1 MTSAIQSAT
10 ERTLRPHRV
19 LPKASS
25 ASPTQRGTPGD
36 EARTWWRSMRRS
48 TQDALG
54 GTLEPDTEGRTYAAV
69 LWRAGE
75 DKLLG
80 FEAFC

>member
-1 MTSAIQSAT
+1 
-10 ERTLRPHRV
+10 
-19 LPKASS
+19 
-25 ASPTQRGTPGD
+25 
-36 EARTWWRSMRRS
+36 MRRS